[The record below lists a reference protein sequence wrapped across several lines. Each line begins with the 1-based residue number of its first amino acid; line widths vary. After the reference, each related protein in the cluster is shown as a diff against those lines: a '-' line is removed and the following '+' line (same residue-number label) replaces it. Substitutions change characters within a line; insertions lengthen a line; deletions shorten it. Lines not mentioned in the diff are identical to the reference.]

1 MASVLLDESVAEVG
15 RWEVVEG
22 GVARGLARG
31 KKSVIRGWERPRG
44 RVLFRLMLVKGPF
57 RAMFV
62 RVALSVARE
71 AVVDR
76 IGGIG
81 ALSSRVVLATV
92 SADNFTA
99 MVHFRAIQA
108 LAGAADIGDVLDW
121 KGRAVFFVENS
132 DKASIQHSV
141 AVRHGVIF

>member
-1 MASVLLDESVAEVG
+1 
-15 RWEVVEG
+15 
-22 GVARGLARG
+22 
-31 KKSVIRGWERPRG
+31 
-44 RVLFRLMLVKGPF
+44 MLVKGPF

-62 RVALSVARE
+62 RVTLSVARE

-76 IGGIG
+76 ISGVG
-81 ALSSRVVLATV
+81 ALPRRVVLAAV

-99 MVHFRAIQA
+99 VVHFGAIEA
-108 LAGAADIGDVLDW
+108 LAGPADIGDVLDW

-132 DKASIQHSV
+132 DKASSQYSV